1 MEKQYYTMNVCM
13 YNFLN
18 IDLNHLKK
26 NTKRIK
32 IPLTNEN
39 LLHNEWVDFLGM
51 QLLQGGELCCND
63 WWKTNQCCQTHC
75 QQFARN
81 EFQND
86 DTCILH
92 CGYNLTSQKIWCPF
106 PGGTSEYLGE
116 PGLSHRLHPQ
126 NRTDRACW
134 PPKTRSVLIHS
145 D

>member
-1 MEKQYYTMNVCM
+1 MNVCM

-63 WWKTNQCCQTHC
+63 W
-75 QQFARN
+75 
-81 EFQND
+81 
-86 DTCILH
+86 
-92 CGYNLTSQKIWCPF
+92 
-106 PGGTSEYLGE
+106 
-116 PGLSHRLHPQ
+116 
-126 NRTDRACW
+126 
-134 PPKTRSVLIHS
+134 
-145 D
+145 